1 MNPSYWQRQ
10 TSEPLFPELE
20 WSRPQNRTHAG
31 KLLIVGGHAQGFA
44 GPAEAY
50 AAAQSAGIG
59 ASRVLLPD
67 ALHKTIGK
75 LFPEAEFAPSN
86 PSGGFAATALGE
98 LLDAA
103 SWADG
108 VALPGSAGRNSET
121 LVLLENF
128 AGKYNGQ
135 LTITADAADH
145 FCAQPF
151 ELLQRSDTLLVLT
164 TNQLR
169 RLGSEAHFPQAFTSD
184 MGLLQLAEQLH
195 EFTRRFAP
203 CLLTRHQNAYVLA
216 VNGQISTTAA
226 AANLPAWCV
235 KTAAREA
242 VWWLQNPGKTFEAL
256 TAALW
261 ESK

>member
-1 MNPSYWQRQ
+1 MNPAYWQRQ
-10 TSEPLFPELE
+10 TDGPLFPQLE

-50 AAAQSAGIG
+50 AAAQNAGIG
-59 ASRVLLPD
+59 SSRVLLPD

-108 VALPGSAGRNSET
+108 VIVPGSAGHNSET

-145 FCAQPF
+145 FCSQPL
-151 ELLQRSDTLLVLT
+151 ELLQRPDTLLVLAMG
-164 TNQLR
+164 QLQH
-169 RLGSEAHFPQAFTSD
+169 LGSEAHFPQAFTSD
-184 MGLLQLAEQLH
+184 MGLVQLVEQLH
-195 EFTRRFAP
+195 EFTRRFTP
-203 CLLTRHQNAYVLA
+203 CLLTRHQNTFVLA
-216 VNGQISTTAA
+216 VNGRVSTTAA
-226 AANLPAWCV
+226 GAGLPTWRA
-235 KTAAREA
+235 KTAARAA
-242 VWWLQNPGKTFEAL
+242 VWWLQNPAKTFEAL
-256 TAALW
+256 TTALW